1 MGDVLQGQSRD
12 MASTITPLVKEG
24 TFKPWSVACHVCG
37 LSTTSES
44 LSTPRPS
51 GHKLTSTT
59 PDILPDLGYS
69 FFSRC
74 LHLTV
79 VLSLHWILLSL
90 MLNCLCVSGDP
101 HPPKAVSQNV
111 KKGEREAWSLG
122 WNTGELGSMK
132 GCLLFKGWLCPA
144 RKLPAFL
151 ASCRS
156 PESPQ
161 LGAIGWL
168 APEGVE
174 LADLVGKMKPLV
186 VVFWQQSLPELWT
199 PWSEPVVPIP
209 SCQEGHP
216 QSSRLPSDSMGHGD
230 VTNTQFRL

>member
-90 MLNCLCVSGDP
+90 MLNCLC
-101 HPPKAVSQNV
+101 
-111 KKGEREAWSLG
+111 
-122 WNTGELGSMK
+122 
-132 GCLLFKGWLCPA
+132 
-144 RKLPAFL
+144 
-151 ASCRS
+151 
-156 PESPQ
+156 
-161 LGAIGWL
+161 I
-168 APEGVE
+168 
-174 LADLVGKMKPLV
+174 
-186 VVFWQQSLPELWT
+186 
-199 PWSEPVVPIP
+199 
-209 SCQEGHP
+209 
-216 QSSRLPSDSMGHGD
+216 LPSLRCFSLFSLFSLVFSFPPLPPLPWPFLSLLSVKSGLPW
-230 VTNTQFRL
+230 VKWRLLWSKEPE